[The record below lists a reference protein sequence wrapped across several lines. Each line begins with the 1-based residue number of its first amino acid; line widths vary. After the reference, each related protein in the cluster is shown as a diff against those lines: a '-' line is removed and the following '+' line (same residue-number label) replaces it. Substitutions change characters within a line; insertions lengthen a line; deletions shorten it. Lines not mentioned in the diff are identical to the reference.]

1 MISTIE
7 LVYYWVGK
15 KFFAFFSKI
24 SWNGRER
31 SRIFH
36 IRSIYRW
43 YEYCSNDNKI
53 IEMEVDLELE
63 MKLSR
68 RELRLLLLHEFR
80 LGRKATE
87 ATSNICGTMGKAVL
101 AIRTAQHWYHRFKNG
116 NFELDDLP
124 HSGRPLQ
131 VDMDLLKELIEQDPR
146 LTTRCL
152 AEHLG
157 CSHIAIEIHLH
168 ELGKTWKYGVWIPHE
183 LSPLHCSRGLMSAC
197 N

>member
-1 MISTIE
+1 MDRGFRDAVDTIKRFGLNVQMPNFLNGE
-7 LVYYWVGK
+7 KQLPCNEANHSRCITKVRWIIEDSEYNEIRTIFYWVGK

-31 SRIFH
+31 FRIFH

-87 ATSNICGTMGKAVL
+87 ATSNICGTIGKAVL
-101 AIRTAQHWYHRFKNG
+101 SIRTA
-116 NFELDDLP
+116 
-124 HSGRPLQ
+124 
-131 VDMDLLKELIEQDPR
+131 
-146 LTTRCL
+146 
-152 AEHLG
+152 
-157 CSHIAIEIHLH
+157 
-168 ELGKTWKYGVWIPHE
+168 
-183 LSPLHCSRGLMSAC
+183 
-197 N
+197 

>member
-1 MISTIE
+1 M
-7 LVYYWVGK
+7 LPLLWVGK

-87 ATSNICGTMGKAVL
+87 ATSNICGTMGKDVL
-101 AIRTAQHWYHRFKNG
+101 SIRTA
-116 NFELDDLP
+116 
-124 HSGRPLQ
+124 
-131 VDMDLLKELIEQDPR
+131 LIDSRMVTSNSMIYPIVEDHCR
-146 LTTRCL
+146 
-152 AEHLG
+152 
-157 CSHIAIEIHLH
+157 
-168 ELGKTWKYGVWIPHE
+168 WIWIF
-183 LSPLHCSRGLMSAC
+183 
-197 N
+197 